1 METYIDFDEPY
12 TSDVFDDV
20 DPLLE
25 VEELP
30 KEIRNEL
37 FKEIEEYMERYNI
50 EDINSI
56 IGTAVMN

>member
-30 KEIRNEL
+30 KEISYLKKSKKNLKRKKNL
-37 FKEIEEYMERYNI
+37 IY
-50 EDINSI
+50 
-56 IGTAVMN
+56 